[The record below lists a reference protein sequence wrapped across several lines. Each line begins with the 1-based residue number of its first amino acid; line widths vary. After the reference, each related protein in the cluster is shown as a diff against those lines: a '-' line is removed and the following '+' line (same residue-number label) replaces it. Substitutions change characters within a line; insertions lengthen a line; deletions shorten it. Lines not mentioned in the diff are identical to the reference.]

1 MNMKP
6 YKTCALVLAC
16 LLAAVMLCTACS
28 LIPTF
33 ESSSAASSEAAPTP
47 TPEEESSETSS
58 SSAPQTGLWS
68 SVGEYLEDPSVVEQ
82 IDAEIAAAEGTGLAI
97 AVYADGNTLVYDYT
111 YAEQLDLSDETARQS
126 MVDAL
131 KSGTEAQA
139 ATYENIAA
147 MLRSVISADD
157 IKVRLTYNNADGSE
171 IYSCEFE

>member
-33 ESSSAASSEAAPTP
+33 ESSSAASSEATPTP
-47 TPEEESSETSS
+47 APEEESSETS

-111 YAEQLDLSDETARQS
+111 YAEQLDLSDETTRQS

-131 KSGTEAQA
+131 KSGTEAQS

>member
-47 TPEEESSETSS
+47 APEEESSETSS
-58 SSAPQTGLWS
+58 SSAPQPGLWS

-111 YAEQLDLSDETARQS
+111 YAEQLDLSDETTKQS

-131 KSGTEAQA
+131 KSGIEAQA
-139 ATYENIAA
+139 AAYENIAA

>member
-47 TPEEESSETSS
+47 APEEESSETSS

-111 YAEQLDLSDETARQS
+111 YAEQLDLSDETTRQS

>member
-47 TPEEESSETSS
+47 APEEESSEMS

-97 AVYADGNTLVYDYT
+97 AVYA
-111 YAEQLDLSDETARQS
+111 EQLDLSDETTKQS

-139 ATYENIAA
+139 AAYENIAA

>member
-6 YKTCALVLAC
+6 YRTCALVLAC

-47 TPEEESSETSS
+47 APEEESSETSS

>member
-47 TPEEESSETSS
+47 APEESSEV

-68 SVGEYLEDPSVVEQ
+68 SVGEYLEDPSVAEQ
-82 IDAEIAAAEGTGLAI
+82 IDTEIAAAEGTGLAI

-111 YAEQLDLSDETARQS
+111 YAEQLNLSDETARQS

>member
-47 TPEEESSETSS
+47 ATEEESSEMS

-111 YAEQLDLSDETARQS
+111 YAEQLDLSDETTKPS

-131 KSGTEAQA
+131 KSGIEAQA
-139 ATYENIAA
+139 AAYENIAA

>member
-6 YKTCALVLAC
+6 YRTCALVLAC

-33 ESSSAASSEAAPTP
+33 ESSSAASSEAVPTP
-47 TPEEESSETSS
+47 APEEESSETSS
-58 SSAPQTGLWS
+58 SSAPQPGLWS

-111 YAEQLDLSDETARQS
+111 YAEQLDLSDETTRQS

-131 KSGTEAQA
+131 KNGTEAQA

>member
-6 YKTCALVLAC
+6 YRTCALVLAC

-33 ESSSAASSEAAPTP
+33 ESSSAASSEAVPTP
-47 TPEEESSETSS
+47 AHEEESSET

-111 YAEQLDLSDETARQS
+111 YAEQLDLSDETTRQS

-131 KSGTEAQA
+131 KSGTEAQS

>member
-6 YKTCALVLAC
+6 YRTCALVLAC

-33 ESSSAASSEAAPTP
+33 ESSSAASSEAVPTP
-47 TPEEESSETSS
+47 APEEESSETSS
-58 SSAPQTGLWS
+58 SSAPQPGLWS

-111 YAEQLDLSDETARQS
+111 YAEQLDLSDETTRQS

-139 ATYENIAA
+139 ATYESIAA

>member
-47 TPEEESSETSS
+47 APEEESSETSS

-111 YAEQLDLSDETARQS
+111 YAEQLDLSDETTKQS

-131 KSGTEAQA
+131 KSGIEAQA
-139 ATYENIAA
+139 AAYENIAA

>member
-33 ESSSAASSEAAPTP
+33 ESSSAASSEAASTP
-47 TPEEESSETSS
+47 APEESSEMS

-111 YAEQLDLSDETARQS
+111 YAEQLDLSDETTKQS

-139 ATYENIAA
+139 AAYENIAA

-157 IKVRLTYNNADGSE
+157 IRVRLTYNNADGSE

>member
-47 TPEEESSETSS
+47 APEEESSEMS

-68 SVGEYLEDPSVVEQ
+68 SVGEYLEDPSVV
-82 IDAEIAAAEGTGLAI
+82 EIAAAEGTGLAI

-111 YAEQLDLSDETARQS
+111 YAEQLDLSDETTKQS

-139 ATYENIAA
+139 AAYENIAA

-157 IKVRLTYNNADGSE
+157 IRVRLTYNNADGSE

>member
-33 ESSSAASSEAAPTP
+33 ESSSAASSEASPTP
-47 TPEEESSETSS
+47 APEEESSETSP
-58 SSAPQTGLWS
+58 SSAPQPGLWS

-82 IDAEIAAAEGTGLAI
+82 IDAEIAAVEGTGLAI

-111 YAEQLDLSDETARQS
+111 YAEQLDLSDETTKQS

-157 IKVRLTYNNADGSE
+157 IRVRLIYNNADGSE